1 MSEWSSLCESIQGQE
16 VVLDV
21 TGLYVYLGTLTDWDE
36 KFVTLESA
44 DVHDLRDTATSRER
58 YVVEARLHGIRPN
71 RNRVHIRWDQ
81 VLSLSVLADVQI

>member
-21 TGLYVYLGTLTDWDE
+21 TGLYVYLGTLADWDE